1 LTLLSQNAD
10 LQAEICSLAD
20 DWISYQLQYRYLQ
33 KQTEGE
39 FKAIW
44 HKSDVDTSLDAR
56 IDDQLLV
63 ELELEETNS
72 LLEKAMDKLKE
83 QMTIARSLNS
93 DSHPVSA
100 SEDAIMLGPEA

>member
-1 LTLLSQNAD
+1 
-10 LQAEICSLAD
+10 
-20 DWISYQLQYRYLQ
+20 
-33 KQTEGE
+33 
-39 FKAIW
+39 
-44 HKSDVDTSLDAR
+44 
-56 IDDQLLV
+56 LV

-83 QMTIARSLNS
+83 QMTIARSHNS